1 MLGVQ
6 AESHQS
12 DVGSLSRGYR
22 PDFLH
27 VDLACDHLVPEPC
40 DDLGEQLESLPPL
53 IRDQDTQV
61 RDLVHSHRNNRNLAR
76 SKASGVK
83 AR

>member
-6 AESHQS
+6 AESDQS
-12 DVGSLSRGYR
+12 DVGSLSRGYG

-27 VDLACDHLVPEPC
+27 VDLARDHLVPEPC
-40 DDLGEQLESLPPL
+40 DDLGEQLEPLPPL
-53 IRDQDTQV
+53 VRDQDTQV
-61 RDLVHSHRNNRNLAR
+61 RDLFHSHRNNRNLAR
-76 SKASGVK
+76 STASGVK